1 MKQTDEFSGF
11 HPIVNFIYFALI
23 IGFSMVF
30 MHPVMLFISLITGIT
45 YHGVLKGKKSLLF
58 FAKFCLPL
66 FFLTMII
73 NPAFN
78 HQGTIILL
86 YFPNGNP
93 LTFESLIYGLAAASM
108 LTAVLLWFACFTEV
122 MSSDKF
128 IYLFGKII
136 PVMSLVLS
144 MTLRF
149 IPLFK
154 KKIDEIRDAQRSLKK
169 EAVNESVF
177 NKLKNAISVFSIG
190 VSWALEHSIDVS
202 DSMKARGYGLKG
214 RTAFSIYEFKR
225 RDRDALAIMFLL
237 GLLVVSNAL
246 MGNLTWRYFPSIRG
260 KYLGVYQTLAYTAYF
275 VLCLIPTIIDKAE
288 EHRWK
293 SLR

>member
-1 MKQTDEFSGF
+1 MKQTDEFSGY
-11 HPIVNFIYFALI
+11 HPIVNFIYFALV

-30 MHPVMLFISLITGIT
+30 MHPAMLFISLVTAVT

-58 FAKFCLPL
+58 FAKFCMPL
-66 FFLTMII
+66 FLLTMII

-78 HQGTIILL
+78 HQGTIVLL
-86 YFPNGNP
+86 YFPNGNA

-154 KKIDEIRDAQRSLKK
+154 HKLDEIRDAQRSLKK
-169 EAVNESVF
+169 EAVNESIF
-177 NKLKNAISVFSIG
+177 AKLKNAVSVFSIG

-202 DSMKARGYGLKG
+202 DSMKARGYGLRG
-214 RTAFSIYEFKR
+214 RTAYSIYEFKK
-225 RDRDALAIMFLL
+225 RDRDAILVMLLL
-237 GLLVVSNAL
+237 GLCVVGNAL
-246 MGNLTWRYFPSIRG
+246 LGNLTWRYFPSIRG
-260 KYLGVYQTLAYTAYF
+260 KYFGTYQFLAYITYMA
-275 VLCLIPTIIDKAE
+275 LCLVPTVIDKAE